1 MAKISTY
8 PGASGPQLSDK
19 LIGTDTANNDA
30 TKNFTIAQIL
40 GLIDFSAY
48 VPYTG
53 ATGDVNLGGNDITAN
68 IVIATNGA
76 SIDGGLSL
84 NSGVGEFYAPVQM
97 YNEVTFD
104 GQIKDGTGAPG
115 ANGEVLISTGSS
127 ILWTA
132 YGLQEVLNAGNSADE
147 DIILTGIGNKIEQTS
162 NNAFIAQLGA
172 DSYLAQSGDDS
183 YIQQSGDNARIE
195 QTSPSS
201 YIKPSQ
207 IKDSSGGFG
216 TSGQSLI
223 SLGAGNGI
231 AWKDVHQVGS
241 FYDST
246 SQTTTVGVAVP
257 MKFGNGDITG
267 YGVAVSA
274 DLSFNKTRIGVSE
287 AGVYNVQFSAQ
298 IRNGSGSGVI
308 DIWFRKNGIDI
319 PNSNTSIT
327 MQSNSA
333 GVAAWNYFVELI
345 PGDILQIMWTQDS
358 NNLFLV
364 AASAVAPHPATPST
378 ILTVNRVR

>member
-30 TKNFTIAQIL
+30 TKNFTIAEIL
-40 GLIDFSAY
+40 GLINFSAY

-53 ATGDVNLGGNDITAN
+53 ATGNVNLGGNDITAN
-68 IVIATNGA
+68 IVIATNGV

-97 YNEVTFD
+97 YNEATFD

-115 ANGEVLISTGSS
+115 ANGEVLISTGGSV
-127 ILWTA
+127 LWTA
-132 YGLQEVLNAGNSADE
+132 YDLQKVLDAGNSADG
-147 DIILTGIGNKIEQTS
+147 DIVLNGIGNKIEQSSDNTL
-162 NNAFIAQLGA
+162 IIQLGDNA
-172 DSYLAQSGDDS
+172 GIEQAGVNA
-183 YIQQSGDNARIE
+183 YIQQTGSSAYIE
-195 QTSPSS
+195 QTSPTA
-201 YIKPSQ
+201 YIKPGQ
-207 IKDSSGGFG
+207 IKDSIGVFG
-216 TSGQSLI
+216 NNGQTLV
-223 SLGAGNGI
+223 SLGIGLGVR
-231 AWKDVHQVGS
+231 WKDMHQVGS

-257 MKFGNGDITG
+257 MKFGNEDIAG
-267 YGVAVSA
+267 YGVAVNA
-274 DLSFNKTRIGVSE
+274 DLSLNKTRIGVSE
-287 AGVYNVQFSAQ
+287 AGIYNVQFSAQ
-298 IRNGSGSGVI
+298 VRNGSGSGVI

-333 GVAAWNYFVELI
+333 AVAAWNYFVSLN

-358 NNLFLV
+358 NDLFLV
-364 AASAVAPHPATPST
+364 AAGAVSPHPATPST